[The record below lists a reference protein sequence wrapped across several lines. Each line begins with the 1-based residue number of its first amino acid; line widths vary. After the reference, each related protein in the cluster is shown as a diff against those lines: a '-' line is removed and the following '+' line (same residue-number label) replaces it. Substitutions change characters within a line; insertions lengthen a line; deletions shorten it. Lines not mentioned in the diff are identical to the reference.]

1 MKRDAAEIA
10 ELARLIDAAL
20 ELPLEQ
26 RATWIEQLPPAHDTL
41 KPALRKLLAMPP
53 AGNNTYTLS
62 DVSHQVHVAMQGAA
76 GAAESLEFKEGARV
90 GPYELIRELGRGGMG
105 TVWLARRTEG
115 LTRRVVALKLPHP
128 GMLHA
133 EFAARMVRER
143 DILESLAHPNIAR
156 LYDAGVTPAGQPYLA
171 LEYIEGVPINVYC
184 DNKRLSV
191 GERLRLFAQVLQAIQ
206 HAHSHLVIHRDLK
219 PANILVTD
227 AGVAMVLDFGIAK
240 LTVEGTTAE
249 TALTQF
255 GGRALTP
262 DYASPEQIAGQP
274 LTTASDVYSLAVIL
288 YELFTGER
296 PYKLARGS
304 AAALEEAI
312 LASDV
317 RRPSQAVNDEAK
329 AELRSASASK
339 LSRALRGDLDTIVLT
354 AMRVKLA
361 ERYRTVDAFAL
372 DIDQHLAGRAIS
384 ARPESWWEGAR
395 RFVVRH
401 KLAVSSATLVLL
413 ALTGGIA
420 ATSWQAAKARA
431 SEQKA
436 IAAAATSDAVKQF
449 LIRIFQTNSL
459 DQENAAKAREKNALQ
474 LLEDG
479 ADRVG
484 VEFKDNPA
492 LHREMLTVILRM
504 LGESRSD
511 KYQKHA
517 LELIALLEDVP
528 GGELKQG
535 EIYNELSIMEH
546 ARDPKQGVVYAQ
558 AGLKALGD
566 SKEPPYR
573 KQRAMLLS
581 SLGVALTQTGDA
593 AGADAPLLQARDLL
607 ADGFSE
613 TAEYGHVLAS
623 LGWREARR
631 DNIAAAIDYF
641 ERAMKAFLADPT
653 AYQRT
658 IALGRNDLSVAYSLR
673 KRWADAERE
682 LMTAADLFRKDYG
695 NDDPETTL
703 ATARAAKAI
712 ALQNRYEEAIG
723 ILRSTITT
731 LEKPSPNAVPDY
743 LVAALEYLSDA
754 LVQSGRL
761 KEAGPEVKRTLALA
775 DKESAYPQINPYFI
789 AAEYA
794 AMRGEKQDAEA
805 KGKHAVKLV
814 ADVFGTA
821 TSRIQKANVRLGRIM
836 LGIGKVDEADAL
848 FSGVMQADVAN
859 AVVYDSAWTFASVGH
874 ARVQIARGQGK
885 EAVPA
890 LDAALAKFL
899 AQPANVRDLNEELE
913 LQLALG
919 GALSTADRANQALP
933 HLERALE
940 LRQTQFASSPRL
952 AEAQI
957 ALADCKLRLGEVA
970 GALALLTQAKAIH
983 AANGELGEQFRK
995 PLRDLGERLAKTA
1008 DPGN

>member
-1 MKRDAAEIA
+1 VKRDAAEIA

-20 ELPLEQ
+20 ELPPEQ
-26 RATWIEQLPPAHDTL
+26 RHTWIEQLPSAHDTL

-62 DVSHQVHVAMQGAA
+62 DVSQQVQVAMQGAA
-76 GAAESLEFKEGARV
+76 GAAETLEFKEGARV

-133 EFAARMVRER
+133 EFAARMGRER

-171 LEYIEGVPINVYC
+171 LEYIDGVPINVYC
-184 DNKRLSV
+184 DSKRLGV
-191 GERLRLFAQVLQAIQ
+191 RERLRLFAQVLQAIQ

-219 PANILVTD
+219 PANILVTG

-240 LTVEGTTAE
+240 LTVEGATAE

-288 YELFTGER
+288 YELLTGER

-329 AELRSASASK
+329 AELRSASANK

-354 AMRVKLA
+354 AMRMKLA
-361 ERYRTVDAFAL
+361 ERYRTADAFAL
-372 DIDQHLAGRAIS
+372 DIDQYLAGRAIS

-401 KLAVSSATLVLL
+401 KLAVSSAALVLL

-420 ATSWQAAKARA
+420 ATTWQAAKARA

-459 DQENAAKAREKNALQ
+459 GQENAAKAREMNALQ
-474 LLEDG
+474 LLESG

-484 VEFKDNPA
+484 VEFKDDPV

-511 KYQKHA
+511 QYEKHA
-517 LELIALLEDVP
+517 LELIALLMGVP
-528 GGELKQG
+528 GGGLQQG
-535 EIYNELSIMEH
+535 EIYNELSIMKH
-546 ARDPKQGVVYAQ
+546 GRDPKKGMEYAQ

-566 SKEPPYR
+566 SKEAPYR
-573 KQRAMLLS
+573 KQRGMLLS
-581 SLGVALTQTGDA
+581 SLAVAMTQTGDS
-593 AGADAPLLQARDLL
+593 AGAEAPLLQARDIL
-607 ADGFSE
+607 ADGFSD

-623 LGWREARR
+623 IGWREVRR
-631 DNIAAAIDYF
+631 DNTAAAIDYF

-653 AYQRT
+653 SYQRT

-682 LMTAADLFRKDYG
+682 LTMAADLFRKDYG
-695 NDDPETTL
+695 SDDPETAL

-723 ILRSTITT
+723 ILRPTIKT
-731 LEKPSPNAVPDY
+731 LEKPSPNAIPDY

-761 KEAGPEVKRTLALA
+761 TEAGPATKRAITLA
-775 DKESAYPQINPYFI
+775 DKESAYAQVNPYFI

-794 AMRGEKQDAEA
+794 AMRGDAQGAESA
-805 KGKHAVKLV
+805 GKHAVKLV
-814 ADVFGTA
+814 AEIFGTG
-821 TSRIQKANVRLGRIM
+821 TSRIQRANNRLGRVM
-836 LGIGKVDEADAL
+836 LGIGKVAEADAL
-848 FSGVMQADVAN
+848 FVAVMQADVAN
-859 AVVYDSAWTFASVGH
+859 AAVYDSPWTFATVSH
-874 ARVQIARGQGK
+874 ARVQIARGQARD
-885 EAVPA
+885 AVPA
-890 LDAALAKFL
+890 LSAALEKFL
-899 AQPANVRDLNEELE
+899 AQPANVRDLNEELD
-913 LQLALG
+913 LQLSLG
-919 GALSTADRANQALP
+919 SALSAADRAKEALP

-940 LRQTQFASSPRL
+940 LRQAQFASSPRL

-957 ALADCKLRLGEVA
+957 ALADCKLRLGDVA
-970 GALALLTQAKAIH
+970 GARALLARAITIH
-983 AANGELGEQFRK
+983 AANLELGEQYRK
-995 PLRDLGERLAKTA
+995 PLRDLTERLDKAT
-1008 DPGN
+1008 G